1 MTLNDERGQFALATA
16 GIKYSCQLLRNSVRG
31 ELKFRRTGALQLMAN
46 TETARLVIC
55 PRTLRSPRHQSPTA
69 FVSLPDCLN
78 HGGLKAAVAG
88 DERKAEM
95 ESSRSDDTV
104 RHIGN
109 KASRNALQSGSD
121 VGVERDDGECGIV
134 SA

>member
-1 MTLNDERGQFALATA
+1 
-16 GIKYSCQLLRNSVRG
+16 
-31 ELKFRRTGALQLMAN
+31 
-46 TETARLVIC
+46 
-55 PRTLRSPRHQSPTA
+55 
-69 FVSLPDCLN
+69 
-78 HGGLKAAVAG
+78 LKAAVAG

-109 KASRNALQSGSD
+109 KASRNALKSGSD